1 MGRWFKRIL
10 VGMTVLTAVAVV
22 IKKLFAK
29 KQNHSDSET
38 KHEETI
44 VQGMRVIENP
54 FDEKDPAPQ
63 EKPKEVV
70 VVNKEYHGY
79 QVYKNDI
86 WVTVGII
93 VVIVAVIILSLF
105 AYNSR
110 IERDNAQKLETV
122 KADSTMMHSLNEI
135 KFSIWNVSESL
146 DSLDLH
152 VKDGTKAIHELKESI
167 ENANVKKGKKQ

>member
-86 WVTVGII
+86 WVTVGIV
-93 VVIVAVIILSLF
+93 VVIVAVIIISLF

-110 IERDNAQKLETV
+110 IESDNTQKLETV
-122 KADSTMMHSLNEI
+122 KADSTMMHSLDEI

>member
-10 VGMTVLTAVAVV
+10 VGMTFLTAVAVV

-122 KADSTMMHSLNEI
+122 KADSTMMHSLDEI
-135 KFSIWNVSESL
+135 KLSIWNVSESL

>member
-1 MGRWFKRIL
+1 MGKWFKKIL
-10 VGMTVLTAVAVV
+10 AGVIVLTGVAFV
-22 IKKLFAK
+22 IKKLLAR

-38 KHEETI
+38 KYEETI

-86 WVTVGII
+86 WVTVGIV
-93 VVIVAVIILSLF
+93 VVIVAIIILSLF

-110 IERDNAQKLETV
+110 IERDNTQKLETV
-122 KADSTMMHSLNEI
+122 KADSTMMHSLDEI
-135 KFSIWNVSESL
+135 KFSIGNVSESL

-152 VKDGTKAIHELKESI
+152 MKDGSKAIHELKESI
-167 ENANVKKGKKQ
+167 KNANVKKSKKQ